1 MLRFLVGL
9 LFCLGFSL
17 LGEARATDFRIETKV
32 YTEDEEVPLS
42 QNTTLIQ
49 SGVVYDFLE
58 STGRVAIFRRGS
70 GEAPGRFLLIDPA
83 RNVKTEITTDRIDAA
98 IEKLGK
104 WSLQQRNPL
113 LRFAGEPTFAETFDE
128 ETGKLELASKQ
139 MTYTVAT
146 VEVERTEV
154 WRDLR
159 NYLDEYAKLNCILSS
174 SMPPLPRLKVN
185 QALEAHN
192 VAPVEV
198 NLSITGNQQTN
209 LRAEHLFTWRLSKD
223 DRARIALVGEQLVNF
238 RSVSNAEFRDDTVA
252 ANE

>member
-1 MLRFLVGL
+1 MLRAILGL
-9 LFCLGFSL
+9 WLCLGWACLVS
-17 LGEARATDFRIETKV
+17 ATDFRIETTV
-32 YTEDEEVPLS
+32 YTGDEELPLS
-42 QNTTLIQ
+42 QNTTLVQ

-58 STGRVAIFRRGS
+58 TTQRVAIFRRGVS
-70 GEAPGRFLLIDPA
+70 DEPGRFLLIDPT
-83 RNVKTEITTDRIDAA
+83 RNVKTEITTDRIDSA
-98 IEKLGK
+98 IEKLGG
-104 WSLQQRNPL
+104 WALQQRNPL
-113 LRFAGEPTFAETFDE
+113 LQFAGAPEFEETFDA
-128 ETGKLELASKQ
+128 ETGKLVLASEQ
-139 MTYTVAT
+139 MSYTLAT
-146 VEVERTEV
+146 IKVERNEV

-198 NLSITGNQQTN
+198 NLTINGDQQTN

-238 RSVSNAEFRDDTVA
+238 RSVSNAEFRDTEA
-252 ANE
+252 TASK

>member
-1 MLRFLVGL
+1 MLRAFLGVWLCLSVAGL
-9 LFCLGFSL
+9 
-17 LGEARATDFRIETKV
+17 AAAADFRIETTV
-32 YTEDEEVPLS
+32 YTGDEELPLS
-42 QNTTLIQ
+42 QNTTLVQ

-58 STGRVAIFRRGS
+58 TTQRVAIFRRGV
-70 GEAPGRFLLIDPA
+70 GDEPGKFLLIDPK
-83 RNVKTEITTDRIDAA
+83 RNVKTEITTDLIDSA
-98 IEKLGK
+98 IEKLGS
-104 WSLQQRNPL
+104 WALQQRNPL
-113 LRFAGEPTFAETFDE
+113 LQFAGAPQFEETFDE
-128 ETGKLELASKQ
+128 ETGKLVLASDQ
-139 MTYTVAT
+139 MTYTLAT
-146 VEVERTEV
+146 IEVERSEA

-198 NLSITGNQQTN
+198 NLSIQGDQQTN

-238 RSVSNAEFRDDTVA
+238 RSVSNAEFRDTQA
-252 ANE
+252 TASK